1 MAGVPDH
8 RGPGAGVATPQAW
21 GPGVRQAVA
30 SGSLVQRWGP
40 RLLGKSPAPCL
51 VGQSVTCCLG
61 RTVRKGAMEL

>member
-1 MAGVPDH
+1 M
-8 RGPGAGVATPQAW
+8 ATPQAW

-61 RTVRKGAMEL
+61 RTVRKGAMEP